1 MVTIILNLEINT
13 KNAIV
18 QLKKCFHFIASFLHH
33 VLTFFRVLQGNRI
46 RSITKKAFSGL
57 DALEHL

>member
-1 MVTIILNLEINT
+1 MVNISHSLEINV
-13 KNAIV
+13 KNTIV
-18 QLKKCFHFIASFLHH
+18 PLKKCFHFIASFLNN
-33 VLTFFRVLQGNRI
+33 VLVFFRILQGNRI